1 MWGIIGTLLNSIG
14 GTFLKY
20 FWRKQENERIAD
32 SVHAKIEIENLE
44 KSNKGLR
51 ARDALNRLKW
61 RDRLLHA
68 KVQTQELM

>member
-20 FWRKQENERIAD
+20 FWRKQENERIAG

-68 KVQTQELM
+68 KKYKRKN

>member
-20 FWRKQENERIAD
+20 FWRNQENERIAD

-68 KVQTQELM
+68 KKYKRKD

>member
-68 KVQTQELM
+68 KKYKRKN